1 MDASS
6 AGDQESALLAA
17 LLGGAMD
24 AVAVFDHSGDLVAV
38 NDRLAQLHG
47 TDAAELE
54 GSSLDRVLA
63 TPSAR
68 RVTDEILADLAIGD
82 VWEGPLAGHRAD
94 GSPLALETTVTALPD
109 GRGVLVAR
117 RRDRRTDPGVPS
129 PADVDRLDVVVRH
142 APVVLFELASDGTFT
157 LSRGR
162 ALRKLG
168 LEPDEV
174 VGETVFDV
182 YADHQGIL
190 DVARRALGGESL
202 TSTAEVDGRVFQT
215 RWTPV
220 MDEGGAVQRVIGVAT
235 DVTERRRQREVL
247 VDRQHQLDTIIDS
260 APVTLFSIG
269 PEGRLQF
276 AEGQAIELLGL
287 DQEDL
292 IGRPVTEIAEDP
304 ERSRRH
310 LERLAGGET
319 IRDVVDF
326 RDRVLE
332 IYMEPIHDDEELVQV
347 IGTAV
352 DVTER
357 ERAHA
362 ERRASEQLFRG
373 VFEASN
379 DPIILHDLDGWIE
392 EVNERALEM
401 LGYEREDLV
410 GSHVLE
416 LQPEDSMEPGQEAL
430 EQVMAEGSA
439 QVETVME
446 TVDGERIPVEVSAR
460 RFEVGDR
467 ELVQGIA
474 RDISEQKKVEEH
486 LRGLVRELEAAE
498 GELRSLVNAMPDLLL
513 VLDDQGRYVE
523 APRGNLELLPA
534 DPDEI
539 VGRHLSEILPEEIAD
554 RLQDAAQRALSE
566 DGIVRV
572 EHSLPID
579 DEARFLEG
587 RLVSVPGRQVLLLA
601 RDITDLKRA
610 QEEIKSAQE
619 QFELAVGELSRSLG
633 AARGNEAIAERLAKG
648 AQSIVG
654 ARAAVALAPEGVL
667 AIASAPREDADEIEA
682 LARSDPQR
690 FAWFSASLDDS
701 DRPIDL
707 LILPR
712 EDRELED
719 PDRQKLEII
728 ATQAAIAFHRAEITD
743 RVRRAHDRLERSA
756 RQKQMFLDVLSH
768 DLKNPLA
775 VALGRVDLIEKR
787 RPEISE
793 ELETIKSSLERA
805 DRLIDRSLLFSRLE
819 EQEGLSRSREDL
831 RDLAERVCKDLGGA
845 MEEADVDVA
854 VEGAADVKIQ
864 AHPIL
869 EQAVENLVSN
879 ALKWSPRGSSVEL
892 WVDTD
897 GEHAL
902 LKVVDHGPGIPV
914 EERSKLFDRFTRVDR
929 SGTKGTGLGLAIAD
943 RIVGM
948 HDGRLWHEETP
959 GGGATFALELPLAE

>member
-24 AVAVFDHSGDLVAV
+24 AVAVLDDSGRLAAV
-38 NDRLAQLHG
+38 NDRLAEFQG

-54 GSSLDRVLA
+54 GSTLDRFLA

-68 RVTDEILADLAIGD
+68 RVTDEILADLGIGE
-82 VWEGPLAGHRAD
+82 VWEGSLAGHRAD
-94 GSPLALETTVTALPD
+94 GSPLAFEATVTALPD
-109 GRGVLVAR
+109 GRAVLVAR
-117 RRDRRTDPGVPS
+117 RRDRPTDPEVPA

-142 APVVLFELASDGTFT
+142 APVVLFELAPDGTFT

-168 LEPDEV
+168 LEQDEV

-190 DVARRALGGESL
+190 DAARRALGGESL

-220 MDEGGAVQRVIGVAT
+220 VDETGAVQRVIGVAN
-235 DVTERRRQREVL
+235 
-247 VDRQHQLDTIIDS
+247 
-260 APVTLFSIG
+260 
-269 PEGRLQF
+269 
-276 AEGQAIELLGL
+276 
-287 DQEDL
+287 
-292 IGRPVTEIAEDP
+292 
-304 ERSRRH
+304 
-310 LERLAGGET
+310 
-319 IRDVVDF
+319 
-326 RDRVLE
+326 
-332 IYMEPIHDDEELVQV
+332 
-347 IGTAV
+347 

-362 ERRASEQLFRG
+362 ERRALEQLFRG

-401 LGYEREDLV
+401 LSYEREDLV

-416 LQPEDSMEPGQEAL
+416 LQPDDSMEPGQEAL

-446 TVDGERIPVEVSAR
+446 TVDGERIPVEISAR
-460 RFEVGDR
+460 RFKVGDR
-467 ELVQGIA
+467 ELVQGIV
-474 RDISEQKKVEEH
+474 RDVSERKKVEEH
-486 LRGLVRELEAAE
+486 LRGLVRELEASE

-513 VLDDQGRYVE
+513 VLDDQGRHVE

-539 VGRHLSEILPEEIAD
+539 VGRHLSEVLPQEIAD

-572 EHSLPID
+572 EYSLPIG

-610 QEEIKSAQE
+610 QEEIESAQE
-619 QFELAVGELSRSLG
+619 QFELAVGDLSRSLG
-633 AARGNEAIAERLAKG
+633 AARGTEAIAERLAKG

-667 AIASAPREDADEIEA
+667 ATGSAPRVEADEVEA
-682 LARSDPQR
+682 YARTNPQA
-690 FAWFSASLDDS
+690 FEWFSASLEDS

-707 LILPR
+707 LVLPR
-712 EDRELED
+712 EDRRLED
-719 PDRQKLEII
+719 TDRQKLEII
-728 ATQAAIAFHRAEITD
+728 TTQAAIAFHRAEITD

-768 DLKNPLA
+768 DLKNPLS

-787 RPEISE
+787 RPELSD
-793 ELETIKSSLERA
+793 ELETIKGSLERA

-819 EQEGLSRSREDL
+819 EQEGLSRSLEDL
-831 RDLAERVCKDLGGA
+831 RDLAERVSENLDGA
-845 MEEADVDVA
+845 MEEADVDVV
-854 VEGAADVKIQ
+854 VEGTGDVKVQ
-864 AHPIL
+864 AHPVL

-879 ALKWSPRGSSVEL
+879 ALKWSPPGSNVEVRL
-892 WVDTD
+892 EVQ
-897 GEHAL
+897 GEHAR
-902 LKVVDHGPGIPV
+902 LKVVDHGPGIPA
-914 EERSKLFDRFTRVDR
+914 EDRSKLFERFTRVDR

-959 GGGATFALELPLAE
+959 GGGATFVLELPLAE